1 MTLRTII
8 FGLSASFGAAWLA
21 IIVIP
26 YLKMRDLD
34 AIPFAKSSSGVY
46 HPKRTGRVA
55 NGALVYAANG
65 CYLCH
70 TQAIRADYAGTD
82 FYRPDWAG
90 SKDNPDRGDTRRE
103 TTPYDFQGESFAQIG
118 VNRLGPDLSN
128 LGNRAE
134 NLHTAKGGKPEQWL
148 YEHLYNPRAA
158 AALRGSKCPSYRFLF
173 ESRPVYGQ
181 GSPNALSVHPAPD
194 RELVPTADAE
204 ALVGYLLSLK
214 KDDAVPAQLNFA
226 PAAKGGEG

>member
-1 MTLRTII
+1 MTLRTFIL
-8 FGLSASFGAAWLA
+8 GLTVSFGAAWL
-21 IIVIP
+21 VVVVLP
-26 YLKMRDLD
+26 YLRMRDMQ
-34 AIPFAKSSSGVY
+34 AIPFEKSTSGVY
-46 HPKRTGRVA
+46 HPKRAGRVG

-70 TQAIRADYAGTD
+70 TQAIRADYAGSD
-82 FYRPDWAG
+82 FYRANWAG

-103 TTPYDFQGESFAQIG
+103 TTAFDFQGESFAQIG

-128 LGNRAE
+128 LGNRVETLYA
-134 NLHTAKGGKPEQWL
+134 AKGTKPEQWL

-173 ESRPVYGQ
+173 EKQTITGQ
-181 GSPNALSVHPAPD
+181 GSPNALSVHPHD
-194 RELVPTADAE
+194 GKEIVPSSDAE
-204 ALVGYLLSLK
+204 ALVSYLLSLK

-226 PAAKGGEG
+226 PAKKDGDS